1 MWKVDWGA
9 HWRELEITVEGAGKD
24 HMTMGGSHDVAR
36 AIVKKVFGEKP
47 PFKFT
52 HEFLLIGGAKMSS
65 SKGNATS
72 AADLVSIIPPELGRF
87 LLARVPYR
95 SAINFDP
102 NLNNTIPDLFD
113 DYDKAGKEW
122 YKNKEKSDPGMIYMY
137 SQLEELPSKP
147 LFTPRFRQ
155 VATLMQMPSINLVE
169 YFELEKKSSLSEAEK
184 KILEK
189 RVKYAKIW
197 LENYADEKERY
208 EIKKELPERAKDLNE
223 SQKEF
228 LNSLADMI
236 EKQKFDNGEKLQFE
250 VFEMIKSMEISSSD
264 AFRALYISLMNK
276 EHGPKMGWVLYD
288 LIQTDRSFLLK
299 RLREV

>member
-1 MWKVDWGA
+1 M
-9 HWRELEITVEGAGKD
+9 
-24 HMTMGGSHDVAR
+24 
-36 AIVKKVFGEKP
+36 
-47 PFKFT
+47 
-52 HEFLLIGGAKMSS
+52 
-65 SKGNATS
+65 
-72 AADLVSIIPPELGRF
+72 
-87 LLARVPYR
+87 
-95 SAINFDP
+95 
-102 NLNNTIPDLFD
+102 
-113 DYDKAGKEW
+113 
-122 YKNKEKSDPGMIYMY
+122 
-137 SQLEELPSKP
+137 
-147 LFTPRFRQ
+147 
-155 VATLMQMPSINLVE
+155 
-169 YFELEKKSSLSEAEK
+169 
-184 KILEK
+184 
-189 RVKYAKIW
+189 
-197 LENYADEKERY
+197 ENYADEKERY